1 MIKYSS
7 AYTDLAVEAH
17 QMISEERGKELPGVS
32 VETEEHSYDFVT
44 RVKVTTEEGAKLI
57 GKSIGN
63 YITIDAPKLRNH
75 DRIIDKEIGKTVAR
89 ELTSMNHLH
98 EDATILV
105 VGLGNWNATP
115 DALGPRVVDQ
125 VLVTRHLHNYAP
137 ELKGGTRPLCTIA
150 PGVLGITG
158 IETGEIIK
166 GIVDKIKPNLVI
178 AVDALAAS
186 SIERIGTTIQM
197 ADSGISPGSGVGNKR
212 MGINEKSIGVPVI
225 AIGVPTVV
233 HAATIAFN
241 TLNAIIES
249 SSETHREEIKKD
261 ADKIYE
267 KAIPKDDGSLFVT
280 PKDID
285 VLIKDISRIIAGSI
299 NTAYQPDVDLK
310 DMMTYLN

>member
-17 QMISEERGKELPGVS
+17 QMVSEERGKELPGVA
-32 VETEEHSYDFVT
+32 VETEEHPHDFVT

-63 YITIDAPKLRNH
+63 YITIDAPKLRSH
-75 DRIIDKEIGKTVAR
+75 DRIVDEEIGKTVAR
-89 ELTSMNHLH
+89 ELTALNHLSK
-98 EDATILV
+98 DATILV

-137 ELKGGTRPLCTIA
+137 ELKGGTRPLCAVA

-178 AVDALAAS
+178 AIDALAAS
-186 SIERIGTTIQM
+186 GIERIGTTIQM

-241 TLNAIIES
+241 TLNAIIEA
-249 SSETHREEIKKD
+249 SSENHREEIKKASD
-261 ADKIYE
+261 EIYE
-267 KAIPKDDGSLFVT
+267 KAIPKDNGNLFVT

-285 VLIKDISRIIAGSI
+285 VLIKDISRIVAGSI